1 MLVDLYAIFV
11 IAGSDYNLITRTFI
25 TRPPATAT
33 ATFTLTADRV
43 AQEGEES
50 FELILELSVNPIP
63 GAFFRN
69 TTTIVIRDND
79 G

>member
-1 MLVDLYAIFV
+1 MFV
-11 IAGSDYNLITRTFI
+11 TADRDYNLITTRFI

-43 AQEGEES
+43 AQEGEET
-50 FELILELSVNPIP
+50 FELILEFSGSPIP
-63 GAFFRN
+63 GAFVQN
-69 TTTIVIRDND
+69 TATIVIRDID